1 MISIFK
7 HMNLPNILSL
17 FRVVLVPVFLVFYF
31 SGVSNFW
38 CAFVVWLAAVTD
50 YFDGYLA
57 RALQLQTS
65 FGAFIDPVA
74 DKLIVCSVLVV
85 LAYDYQSAWIT
96 IPAVIIISREIT
108 ISALREWMAEK
119 GKRAVVKVSSLGKYK
134 TTSQMLALIGLV
146 WKPEGYLAFLH
157 VIAYAL
163 YFIACILTVWS
174 MVEYLYAAFKE
185 MSSPDA

>member
-1 MISIFK
+1 MIAFFTHK
-7 HMNLPNILSL
+7 NLPNSLSML
-17 FRVVLVPVFLVFYF
+17 RVFLVPVFLLCYF
-31 SGVSNFW
+31 ADVSNFW
-38 CAFVVWLAAVTD
+38 CAFIVWLAAVTD
-50 YFDGYLA
+50 YLDGYLA
-57 RALQLQTS
+57 RKLSLKST

-108 ISALREWMAEK
+108 ISALREWMAEQ
-119 GKRAVVKVSSLGKYK
+119 GKRAAVKVSPLGKYK

-146 WKPEGYLAFLH
+146 WKPEGYLVFLH
-157 VIAYAL
+157 FIAYGL

-174 MVEYLYAAFKE
+174 MVEYLQAAYKE
-185 MSSPDA
+185 MTQPES

>member
-1 MISIFK
+1 MMSLFK
-7 HMNLPNILSL
+7 QMNLPNILSL
-17 FRVVLVPVFLVFYF
+17 LRVLLVPIFVVCYF

-50 YFDGYLA
+50 YFDGYIA
-57 RALQLQTS
+57 RRFSLQTA

-85 LAYDYQSAWIT
+85 LAMDYQSLWIT

-108 ISALREWMAEK
+108 ISALREWMAER

-146 WKPEGYLAFLH
+146 WKPEGYLMFLH
-157 VIAYAL
+157 IIAYVL
-163 YFIACILTVWS
+163 YFVACVLTVWS
-174 MVEYLYAAFKE
+174 MIEYLKAAYKE
-185 MSSPDA
+185 TVVE